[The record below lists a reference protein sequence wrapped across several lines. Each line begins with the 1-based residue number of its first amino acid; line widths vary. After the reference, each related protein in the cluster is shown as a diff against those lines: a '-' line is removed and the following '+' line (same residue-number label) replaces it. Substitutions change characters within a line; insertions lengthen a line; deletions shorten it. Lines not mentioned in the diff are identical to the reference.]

1 MTEKLK
7 LPWKNYVFYLRESL
21 LWVLPL

>member
-7 LPWKNYVFYLRESL
+7 LPWKNYIFYLRESL